1 VGSTAVTNLGDVDR
15 FLVLLIEEYAVVATT
30 ETEAVNG
37 GLNFFTSPLQLA
49 NLIAVSQAI
58 AGRSAGASGD
68 QITPIRWVPDG
79 SVIHR
84 GRTRAGCLREKSVC
98 RMASVVKS
106 GGCDQ
111 RP

>member
-49 NLIAVSQAI
+49 NLHRSL
-58 AGRSAGASGD
+58 AGDRGKIGGGLG
-68 QITPIRWVPDG
+68 RPDNPDSLG
-79 SVIHR
+79 S
-84 GRTRAGCLREKSVC
+84 
-98 RMASVVKS
+98 
-106 GGCDQ
+106 
-111 RP
+111 